1 MSIEQTLERIATAL
15 ERLNATSEIM
25 LERNTIALS
34 KSLGAVAD
42 RTIAGDDTTAD
53 VADVADA
60 EPVDLNSADE
70 PDHTIEVSTPAAPK
84 RVRPSRAKGAGAAA
98 EPAPVVT
105 VNRINGVVQPPPEQA
120 QAVEHL
126 APAPAITLDQVN
138 SELQRYVQV
147 EGKSGSAIMEIL
159 GAYHPSRSLRNID
172 PSHFAEILTRVEAL

>member
-42 RTIAGDDTTAD
+42 RVITGDDTTT
-53 VADVADA
+53 DVADA
-60 EPVDLNSADE
+60 TQVDLNGADE

-84 RVRPSRAKGAGAAA
+84 RVRPSRAKGAVAAA

-105 VNRINGVVQPPPEQA
+105 VNRINGVVQPSPELA
-120 QAVEHL
+120 QVVEHL
-126 APAPAITLDQVN
+126 APTPAISLDQVN
-138 SELQRYVQV
+138 SELQRLVQV

>member
-1 MSIEQTLERIATAL
+1 MSIELTLERIATAL

-34 KSLGAVAD
+34 RSLGAVAD
-42 RTIAGDDTTAD
+42 RIIDGDDD
-53 VADVADA
+53 VRSM
-60 EPVDLNSADE
+60 PVDLNGADE